1 MFMSTAIRTR
11 PWRSASLLGVGGRKE
26 IQLSVLEMDLVLHVC
41 VHACA
46 HMFYR
51 EVFIIRM

>member
-1 MFMSTAIRTR
+1 MSTAIRTR
-11 PWRSASLLGVGGRKE
+11 PWRSASLRGVGGRKE
-26 IQLSVLEMDLVLHVC
+26 IQLSVLRMDLVLHVC
-41 VHACA
+41 VHVCA